1 MLGDTN
7 VTAGTL
13 HRAMFTLLGPFSGR
27 VAFLPDFLDN
37 GEDGGMPNDHRLG
50 FVFISGDVLTL
61 DLPM

>member
-1 MLGDTN
+1 
-7 VTAGTL
+7 
-13 HRAMFTLLGPFSGR
+13 MFTLLGPFSGR